1 MSFDADGKFQGLLEN
16 KHERPIVIDGLW
28 GLAFGN
34 GGKAGVPGT
43 LYFTAGPVSESHGLF
58 GSLELVPEPRHSHGH
73 YHDGA
78 ARSLPFAPLSCAAYR
93 LRTVSGA
100 AAALSEWRLHE
111 TSNAP
116 CCAGCLPATMSASR
130 QVETDVSVLSN
141 AGALALASARWEL
154 ARAAPSRGRKVAFC
168 LIAGMLSVVCVE
180 VPAGSTM
187 FPFFTVWGL
196 LVVWPLYLLHSVFLA
211 GVVFRWGKPGFWPL
225 YAAGMLYGMYE
236 AYITKVVWVSFRPE
250 GPFFSAGGIA
260 LFETII
266 LVLFLHALLA
276 FVVPLL
282 FTEMLLTNSAEVFLG
297 LPRWTRNSIR
307 AHPMVWLGSLMAMFG
322 LMQFVNSPSVWSS
335 LWSGAGNG
343 LVIGLAVLWWRR
355 SGGTRYSLRELLPG
369 PTGLRT
375 LGGLLL
381 AWYVFWGIAIKPKSI
396 PPILH
401 GQMTVWLLY
410 AALLLIFYR
419 CLVRS
424 RQAPAATGEGATIVF
439 GWRGFLLCCGLA
451 TAVTTGARLLVHQ
464 FAVVQMAVFFG
475 FYIVVGLALLGGAVR
490 YATGRLPP

>member
-1 MSFDADGKFQGLLEN
+1 
-16 KHERPIVIDGLW
+16 
-28 GLAFGN
+28 
-34 GGKAGVPGT
+34 
-43 LYFTAGPVSESHGLF
+43 
-58 GSLELVPEPRHSHGH
+58 
-73 YHDGA
+73 
-78 ARSLPFAPLSCAAYR
+78 
-93 LRTVSGA
+93 
-100 AAALSEWRLHE
+100 
-111 TSNAP
+111 
-116 CCAGCLPATMSASR
+116 MSANR
-130 QVETDVSVLSN
+130 QAETAASDLSD
-141 AGALALASARWEL
+141 AGALGLSSACQQLAQ
-154 ARAAPSRGRKVAFC
+154 AAPSRRRKVAFW

-250 GPFFSAGGIA
+250 GPFFRAGGIA
-260 LFETII
+260 LFETIL

-276 FVVPLL
+276 FVIPLL
-282 FTEMLLTNSAEVFLG
+282 FSEMLLTNSTEVFQG

-335 LWSGAGNG
+335 LWSGVGNSLVMG
-343 LVIGLAVLWWRR
+343 LVVLWWRR
-355 SGGTRYSLRELLPG
+355 SGGARYSLRELLPG
-369 PTGLRT
+369 PTGLKT

-396 PPILH
+396 PPILQ
-401 GQMTVWLLY
+401 GQLTVWILY

-424 RQAPAATGEGATIVF
+424 RQAPPVAEEGAPVVF
-439 GWRGFLLCCGLA
+439 GWRGFFLCCGLA
-451 TAVTTGARLLVHQ
+451 TAVTAAARLLLHQ
-464 FAVVQMAVFFG
+464 FALVQIAVFFA
-475 FYIVVGLALLGGAVR
+475 FYIAAGLALLGGSVR
-490 YATGRLPP
+490 YATGRLPL